1 MFDPFFTTKFTGRGL
16 GLSAALGVIRAHNG
30 ALLVRTKAG
39 EGTTFTAHFPV
50 GDGEATP
57 KVEERLQVGMLSGL
71 VLVIDDEELVRRTAQ
86 SVLQQ
91 HGLSVVSAENGSE
104 GIELFRRIGERVSLV
119 LLDLTMPVM
128 DGEMTLHA
136 LRAIRPEV
144 PVLISSGYSEE
155 DARDRLHDSG
165 GIRFLQKPYSS
176 MELARAVQQV
186 ITATAL

>member
-1 MFDPFFTTKFTGRGL
+1 
-16 GLSAALGVIRAHNG
+16 
-30 ALLVRTKAG
+30 
-39 EGTTFTAHFPV
+39 
-50 GDGEATP
+50 
-57 KVEERLQVGMLSGL
+57 
-71 VLVIDDEELVRRTAQ
+71 
-86 SVLQQ
+86 
-91 HGLSVVSAENGSE
+91 
-104 GIELFRRIGERVSLV
+104 
-119 LLDLTMPVM
+119 VM